1 VPEKIV
7 LAYSGGLDTSVAIRW
22 LIEDRGY
29 DVVALTVDVGAQPD
43 FKVVEERGLKAG
55 ALKVVTRDVKD
66 VFLRAFAFPA
76 LMAGAVYEEQ
86 YPLATALA
94 RPLIAHQLV
103 QVAREEGAT
112 AVAHGCT
119 GKGNDQVR
127 FDVSIHALAPD
138 LKIVAPARETS
149 WTRDEAIEIAE
160 KHGIPIE
167 AKKAS
172 PYSTDENLWGRSIEA
187 GILEDPWETPPE
199 DVYQWT
205 RSIKRAS
212 DAPAAVEIEFDRGM
226 PVALDG
232 EQLDPVTLVTRLN
245 ELAGMHGVGRV
256 DMVENR
262 LVGIKS
268 REIYE
273 APAAV
278 TLLKAH
284 QALEQLTLSKMQQRF
299 KQRVAQEYADLIY
312 NGQWFSAHHQDLAAY
327 VHSTQRFATGTIR
340 VELYKGNCTVQG
352 KKSPRSL
359 YLEHLA
365 TYSTGDM
372 FDQSAAVGFITL
384 HGLPIQV
391 QAEQQLL
398 AEHQEPLKI
407 AMPEE

>member
-1 VPEKIV
+1 MPEKIV

-66 VFLRAFAFPA
+66 VFLQYFAFPA

-94 RPLIAHQLV
+94 RPLIAKLLV
-103 QVAREEGAT
+103 DVAREEGAT

-127 FDVSIHALAPD
+127 FDVSITALAPD
-138 LKIVAPARETS
+138 LTIVAPARETS

-160 KHGIPIE
+160 RNSIPIE

-205 RSIKRAS
+205 RSIRRAP
-212 DAPAAVEIEFDRGM
+212 DTPAIVEIEFDHGV

-232 EQLDPVTLVTRLN
+232 ERLDSVSLVTRLN
-245 ELAGMHGVGRV
+245 ELAGAHGIGRV

-284 QALEQLTLSKMQQRF
+284 QALEQLTLSKLQVRF

-327 VHSTQRFATGTIR
+327 VHSTQRFVTGAVR

-359 YLEHLA
+359 YVEQLA
-365 TYSTGDM
+365 TYSTGDLY
-372 FDQSAAVGFITL
+372 DQSAAIGFIKI
-384 HGLPIQV
+384 HGLPVQV

-398 AEHQEPLKI
+398 PEHQEPLRI
-407 AMPEE
+407 AMPE